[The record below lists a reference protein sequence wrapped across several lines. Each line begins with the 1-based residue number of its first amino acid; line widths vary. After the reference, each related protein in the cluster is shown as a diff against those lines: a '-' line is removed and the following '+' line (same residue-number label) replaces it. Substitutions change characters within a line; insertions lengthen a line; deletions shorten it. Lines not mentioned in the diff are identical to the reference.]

1 MKYTLFCLLLLPFFG
16 FSQTGTALKEPN
28 STEDSGEYFGGA
40 VKSVYKQHKFPSF
53 NNSINLVY
61 NRGRWKV
68 NSSISYGREKFFREN
83 DVSTFFSDA
92 SFIGSGTTDYDFN
105 SFVTFIDVQYQIS
118 KKTKIN
124 VSSMNDTY
132 ENILD
137 TKTNIDI
144 YNTSDVLDRYYI
156 GSKKLVSNLKRN
168 SLNALL
174 RHDFNENEFLTIEA
188 DWLQRPWDY
197 NQNTYGQD
205 YDVNGAA
212 VPNRNYTV
220 YHDGRTDLNI
230 YTLNGLYHV
239 PTRLFDLTVG
249 GKWIYIESDYIIR
262 NFRKYDA
269 DYVKNLTLSPT
280 CTYIENRQIV
290 FSDFKKNFGK
300 LDLQLGFKLENTFIN
315 GDVADVNSKKE
326 LDDNYIKLFPS
337 ANASY
342 HFDDTNKLSFAFS
355 QFYNR
360 PLYRFI
366 NPSLGIY
373 NAYETYLGNPFLKP
387 SLTSNFNLVYA
398 YKSQYDLGF
407 SYSKTKD
414 NFWSLPNYTTDHV
427 VEHKVV
433 SYMDLNTFQVAAN
446 GVIKY
451 TNAVETNFQL
461 QGFYK
466 LNKSLVSGIEDLD
479 VWGWYGT
486 VSNQVYFSPEKNI
499 SANLSFWYRSK
510 NINQEALISKQG
522 ALDFGMKF
530 LLLQKAFIIEVNV
543 TDILKSMN
551 EYKVSTVDNV
561 RQTFRNYQDPRA
573 FRISATYKFGNRKLN
588 YAERIAE
595 NATDHS
601 R

>member
-1 MKYTLFCLLLLPFFG
+1 MKYKLFCLMFIPFLS
-16 FSQTGTALKEPN
+16 FSQTGTSLKEPN

-144 YNTSDVLDRYYI
+144 YNSQDVLDRYYI
-156 GSKKLVSNLKRN
+156 GSKKLISNLKRN
-168 SLNALL
+168 SLNVLL
-174 RHDFNENEFLTIEA
+174 RHDFNENKFLTIEA
-188 DWLQRPWDY
+188 DWLQRPWNY

-205 YDVNGAA
+205 YDINDAA
-212 VPNRNYTV
+212 LPNRNYTV

-239 PTRLFDLTVG
+239 PTRLFNFTVG
-249 GKWIYIESDYIIR
+249 GKWIYIESEYNIR
-262 NFRKYDA
+262 NFRKYDE
-269 DYVKNLTLSPT
+269 DYVQDLSLSPI
-280 CTYIENRQIV
+280 CTYIENRQMV
-290 FSDFKKNFGK
+290 FSDLKKSFGK
-300 LDLQLGFKLENTFIN
+300 LDLQIGFKLENTLIN
-315 GDVADVNSKKE
+315 GYVDDIDYKD
-326 LDDNYIKLFPS
+326 LDDKYLKLFLLL
-337 ANASY
+337 NTTY
-342 HFDDTNKLSFAFS
+342 RFDEKNKLSFAYS
-355 QFYNR
+355 EYYNR

-373 NAYETYLGNPFLKP
+373 NAYENYLGNPFLKP
-387 SLTSNFNLVYA
+387 SLTSNFNLLYA

-414 NFWSLPNYTTDHV
+414 NFWSLTNFTEDYI

-433 SYMDLNTFQVAAN
+433 SYMDLNTLQVS
-446 GVIKY
+446 G
-451 TNAVETNFQL
+451 NAVLKYGNSFESNIQL

-466 LNKSLVSGIEDLD
+466 FNKSLVPVIDDID
-479 VWGWYGT
+479 VWGWYGMIN
-486 VSNQVYFSPEKNI
+486 NQFYFNSERNI
-499 SANLSFWYRSK
+499 SSNLSFWYRSK
-510 NINQEALISKQG
+510 NLSQEALISKQY
-522 ALDFGMKF
+522 AMDFGIKF
-530 LLLQKAFIIEVNV
+530 LMLRKDFIVEVNV

-551 EYKVSTVDNV
+551 EYKVATVDNV

-573 FRISATYKFGNRKLN
+573 FRISATYRFGNRKLN

-595 NATDHS
+595 NAQDHS

>member
-1 MKYTLFCLLLLPFFG
+1 MFIPFLS
-16 FSQTGTALKEPN
+16 FSQTGTSLKEPN

-144 YNTSDVLDRYYI
+144 YNSQDVLDRYYI
-156 GSKKLVSNLKRN
+156 GSKKLISNLKRN
-168 SLNALL
+168 SLNVLL
-174 RHDFNENEFLTIEA
+174 RHDFNENKFLTIEA
-188 DWLQRPWDY
+188 DWLQRPWNY

-205 YDVNGAA
+205 YDINDAA
-212 VPNRNYTV
+212 LPNRNYTV

-239 PTRLFDLTVG
+239 PTRLFNFTVG
-249 GKWIYIESDYIIR
+249 GKWIYIESEYNIR
-262 NFRKYDA
+262 NFRKYDE
-269 DYVKNLTLSPT
+269 DYVQDLSLSPI
-280 CTYIENRQIV
+280 CTYIENRQMV
-290 FSDFKKNFGK
+290 FSDLKKSFGK
-300 LDLQLGFKLENTFIN
+300 LDLQIGFKLENTLIN
-315 GDVADVNSKKE
+315 GYVDDIGYKD
-326 LDDNYIKLFPS
+326 LDDKYLKLFLLL
-337 ANASY
+337 NTTY
-342 HFDDTNKLSFAFS
+342 RFDEKNKLSFAYS
-355 QFYNR
+355 EYYNR

-373 NAYETYLGNPFLKP
+373 NAYENYLGNPFLKP
-387 SLTSNFNLVYA
+387 SLTSNFNLLYA

-414 NFWSLPNYTTDHV
+414 NFWSLTNFTEDYI

-433 SYMDLNTFQVAAN
+433 SYMDLNTLQVS
-446 GVIKY
+446 G
-451 TNAVETNFQL
+451 NAVLKYGNSFESNVQL

-466 LNKSLVSGIEDLD
+466 FNKSLVPVIDDID
-479 VWGWYGT
+479 VWGWYGMIN
-486 VSNQVYFSPEKNI
+486 NQFYFNSERNI
-499 SANLSFWYRSK
+499 SSNLSFWYRSK
-510 NINQEALISKQG
+510 NLSQEALISKQY
-522 ALDFGMKF
+522 AMDFGIKF
-530 LLLQKAFIIEVNV
+530 LMLRKDFIVEVNV

-551 EYKVSTVDNV
+551 EYKVATVDNV

-573 FRISATYKFGNRKLN
+573 FRISATYRFGNRKLN

-595 NATDHS
+595 NAQDHS

>member
-1 MKYTLFCLLLLPFFG
+1 MKYKLFCLMFIPFLS
-16 FSQTGTALKEPN
+16 FSQTGTFLKEPN

-40 VKSVYKQHKFPSF
+40 VKSIYKQHKFPSF

-105 SFVTFIDVQYQIS
+105 SFVTFIDVQYKIS

-144 YNTSDVLDRYYI
+144 YNNPDVLDRYYI
-156 GSKKLVSNLKRN
+156 GSKKLISNLKRN
-168 SLNALL
+168 SLNVLL
-174 RHDFNENEFLTIEA
+174 RHDFNENKFLTIEA
-188 DWLQRPWDY
+188 DWLQRPWNY

-205 YDVNGAA
+205 YDTNGTAL
-212 VPNRNYTV
+212 PDRNYTV

-239 PTRLFDLTVG
+239 PTRLFDFTVG
-249 GKWIYIESDYIIR
+249 GKWIYIESDYDIR

-269 DYVKNLTLSPT
+269 DYVQDLSLSPF

-290 FSDFKKNFGK
+290 FSDLKKSFGK
-300 LDLQLGFKLENTFIN
+300 LDLQIGFKLENTLIN
-315 GDVADVNSKKE
+315 GYVDDIDHKD
-326 LDDNYIKLFPS
+326 LDDKYLKLFPLL
-337 ANASY
+337 NTTY
-342 HFDDTNKLSFAFS
+342 RFDEKNKLSFAYS
-355 QFYNR
+355 EYYNR

-373 NAYETYLGNPFLKP
+373 NAYENYLGNPFLKP
-387 SLTSNFNLVYA
+387 SLTSNFNLLYS
-398 YKSQYDLGF
+398 YQSQYDLGF

-414 NFWSLPNYTTDHV
+414 NFWSLTNFTEDHIV
-427 VEHKVV
+427 AHKVV
-433 SYMDLNTFQVAAN
+433 SYMDLNTLQVS
-446 GVIKY
+446 G
-451 TNAVETNFQL
+451 NAVLKYANSFETNIQL

-466 LNKSLVSGIEDLD
+466 FNQSLVPVIDDID
-479 VWGWYGT
+479 VWGWYGMIN
-486 VSNQVYFSPEKNI
+486 SQYYFNSDRNI
-499 SANLSFWYRSK
+499 SSNLSFWYRSK
-510 NINQEALISKQG
+510 NLSQEALISKQY
-522 ALDFGMKF
+522 ALDFGIKF
-530 LLLQKAFIIEVNV
+530 LMLRKDLIVEVNV

-551 EYKVSTVDNV
+551 EYKVAIVDNV

-588 YAERIAE
+588 YTERIAE
-595 NATDHS
+595 NALDHS

>member
-1 MKYTLFCLLLLPFFG
+1 MKYKLFCLMFIPFLS
-16 FSQTGTALKEPN
+16 FSQTGTSLKEPN

-144 YNTSDVLDRYYI
+144 YNSQDVLGRYYI
-156 GSKKLVSNLKRN
+156 GSKKLISNLKRN
-168 SLNALL
+168 SLNVLL
-174 RHDFNENEFLTIEA
+174 RHDFNENKFLTIEA
-188 DWLQRPWDY
+188 DWLQRPWNY

-205 YDVNGAA
+205 YDINDAA
-212 VPNRNYTV
+212 LPNRNYTV

-230 YTLNGLYHV
+230 YTLNGLYHA
-239 PTRLFDLTVG
+239 PTRLFNFTVG
-249 GKWIYIESDYIIR
+249 GKWIYIESEYNIR
-262 NFRKYDA
+262 NFRKYDE
-269 DYVKNLTLSPT
+269 DYVQDLSLSPI
-280 CTYIENRQIV
+280 CTYIENRQMV
-290 FSDFKKNFGK
+290 FSDLRKNFGK
-300 LDLQLGFKLENTFIN
+300 LDLQIGFKLENTLIN
-315 GDVADVNSKKE
+315 GYVDDIDYKD
-326 LDDNYIKLFPS
+326 LDDKYLKLFLLL
-337 ANASY
+337 NTTY
-342 HFDDTNKLSFAFS
+342 RFDEKNKLSFAYS
-355 QFYNR
+355 EYYNR

-373 NAYETYLGNPFLKP
+373 NAYENYLGNPFLKP
-387 SLTSNFNLVYA
+387 SLTSNFNLLYA

-414 NFWSLPNYTTDHV
+414 NFWSLTNFTEDYI

-433 SYMDLNTFQVAAN
+433 SYMDLNTLQVS
-446 GVIKY
+446 G
-451 TNAVETNFQL
+451 NAVLKYGNSFESNVQL

-466 LNKSLVSGIEDLD
+466 FNKSLVPVIDNID
-479 VWGWYGT
+479 VWGWHGMIN
-486 VSNQVYFSPEKNI
+486 NQFYFNSERNI
-499 SANLSFWYRSK
+499 SSNLSFWYRSK
-510 NINQEALISKQG
+510 NLSQEALISKQY
-522 ALDFGMKF
+522 AMDFGIKF
-530 LLLQKAFIIEVNV
+530 LMLRKDFIVEVNV

-551 EYKVSTVDNV
+551 EYKVATVDNV

-573 FRISATYKFGNRKLN
+573 FRISATYRFGNRKLN

-595 NATDHS
+595 NAQDHS